1 MKSVCT
7 AAAFAAALVMAS
19 AGYAQANTSTDFF
32 QLAGNG
38 TPQQVQAALNNGA
51 DVNAPDKDGKTP
63 LMAAAFNPNS
73 EVIVTLLKAGAN
85 INAQDNDGGTPL
97 IWAAAFNQNPDVILM
112 LLRAGADP
120 KAKTKE
126 GQTALDLAQSNAKLK
141 ASDAYRQLQAASQ

>member
-1 MKSVCT
+1 VIVTLLK
-7 AAAFAAALVMAS
+7 
-19 AGYAQANTSTDFF
+19 AGANINAQ
-32 QLAGNG
+32 Q
-38 TPQQVQAALNNGA
+38 
-51 DVNAPDKDGKTP
+51 KDGGTA
-63 LMAAAFNPNS
+63 LMYAAVSNPP
-73 EVIVTLLKAGAN
+73 EVIATLLKAGAN